1 MFYENITISK
11 SLSSQT
17 MLIFSEIKPVE
28 KGIEAVPEKQ
38 IQNELKFTLTKD
50 TLNMHR
56 PTTME
61 TAVVGIQKLL

>member
-28 KGIEAVPEKQ
+28 KDIEAVPEK
-38 IQNELKFTLTKD
+38 
-50 TLNMHR
+50 
-56 PTTME
+56 
-61 TAVVGIQKLL
+61 